1 MDTEKEE
8 YLSREERFE
17 VALSLKLGIPLSR
30 LKEELSHREYIA
42 YQKYYS
48 QIGFGEES
56 AFLRSAN
63 LIITLV
69 QQIHGA
75 MGGKAPKL
83 SLDDIYPQLSLKRK
97 NNGKNLIKWE
107 DTPDRMKKQLIMTGL
122 FDEDGNPQGYNPH
135 S

>member
-1 MDTEKEE
+1 MDTEED

-17 VALSLKLGIPLSR
+17 VALSLKLGIPLSK
-30 LKEELSHREYIA
+30 LKDELSHREYMA

-75 MGGKAPKL
+75 MGGKPPKL
-83 SLDDIYPQLSLKRK
+83 SMEDIYPQLSEKKRLTG
-97 NNGKNLIKWE
+97 NNFIKWDE
-107 DTPDRMKKQLIMTGL
+107 TPERMRKQLIMAGL
-122 FDEDGNPQGYNPH
+122 YDEDGNPQGYNPTII
-135 S
+135 

>member
-1 MDTEKEE
+1 MNTEEDD

-17 VALSLKLGIPLSR
+17 IALSLELGIPLSK
-30 LKEELSHREYIA
+30 LKDELSHREYVA

-75 MGGKAPKL
+75 MGGKAPSL
-83 SLDDIYPQLSLKRK
+83 SLEDIYPQLSARRK
-97 NNGKNLIKWE
+97 NTGNNLIKWDE
-107 DTPDRMKKQLIMTGL
+107 TPERMRQQLIMTGL
-122 FDEDGNPQGYNPH
+122 YDEDGNPQGYNPH
-135 S
+135 

>member
-1 MDTEKEE
+1 MNTEEDD

-17 VALSLKLGIPLSR
+17 IALSLKLGIPLSK
-30 LKEELSHREYIA
+30 LKDELSHREYVA

-75 MGGKAPKL
+75 MGGKAPSL
-83 SLDDIYPQLSLKRK
+83 SLEDIYPQLSVRRK
-97 NNGKNLIKWE
+97 NTGNNLIKWDE
-107 DTPDRMKKQLIMTGL
+107 TPERMRQQLIMTGL
-122 FDEDGNPQGYNPH
+122 YDEDGNPQGYNPH

>member
-1 MDTEKEE
+1 MNTEEDD

-17 VALSLKLGIPLSR
+17 IALSLELGIPLSK
-30 LKEELSHREYIA
+30 LKDELSHREYVA

-75 MGGKAPKL
+75 MGGKAPSL
-83 SLDDIYPQLSLKRK
+83 SMEDIYPQLSVKRK
-97 NNGKNLIKWE
+97 NTGNNLIKWDE
-107 DTPDRMKKQLIMTGL
+107 TPERMRQQLIMTGL
-122 FDEDGNPQGYNPH
+122 YDEDGNPQGYNPH

>member
-1 MDTEKEE
+1 
-8 YLSREERFE
+8 
-17 VALSLKLGIPLSR
+17 
-30 LKEELSHREYIA
+30 
-42 YQKYYS
+42 
-48 QIGFGEES
+48 
-56 AFLRSAN
+56 
-63 LIITLV
+63 
-69 QQIHGA
+69 

-83 SLDDIYPQLSLKRK
+83 SLDDIYPQLSLKRR

>member
-1 MDTEKEE
+1 MDTEEE
-8 YLSREERFE
+8 RLSRVEKFE

-30 LKEELSHREYIA
+30 LKDELSHREYVA

-83 SLDDIYPQLSLKRK
+83 SIEDIYPQLSENKRLTG
-97 NNGKNLIKWE
+97 NNLIKWDE
-107 DTPDRMKKQLIMTGL
+107 TPERMRKQLIMAGL
-122 FDEDGNPQGYNPH
+122 YDEDGNPQGYNPH
-135 S
+135 A